1 MEGTNHEVKILLSN
15 LKIKRD
21 DLSHVK
27 LDDYLK
33 KSEAQDV
40 YQAGD
45 LILYESYRHLALVLE
60 MKPDLLRVLT
70 TQNKVEQV
78 RLSDVSK
85 KVIYR

>member
-33 KSEAQDV
+33 KSEGQDV
-40 YQAGD
+40 Y
-45 LILYESYRHLALVLE
+45 
-60 MKPDLLRVLT
+60 
-70 TQNKVEQV
+70 
-78 RLSDVSK
+78 
-85 KVIYR
+85 